1 MVPPPPPR
9 YPPPSPVSKLSLFLS
24 LPVFRQS
31 SLLTREREWG
41 EGGGQRTESYDGGER
56 AWPSI
61 NHSILPALA
70 CTQGKLLVSQYKEYI
85 T

>member
-1 MVPPPPPR
+1 V
-9 YPPPSPVSKLSLFLS
+9 KGEG
-24 LPVFRQS
+24 
-31 SLLTREREWG
+31 ERVG
-41 EGGGQRTESYDGGER
+41 EGGQIAKYDHEKP
-56 AWPSI
+56 WPSI